1 MILKC
6 PQFSSFED
14 SLLKTRRFVFEGK
27 ESKEKAPKESS
38 VPDEEKIDN
47 RKTEARKEVDA
58 IYELGDYNTY
68 NFRTLPQDFK
78 DRMKKNFGQ
87 WIDGN
92 ISKYDKDS
100 NSGIDAAEYKTFKT
114 ELTKKVRE
122 ILDRLADLK
131 KEKKAEAEKTKE
143 NAEAAAE
150 AQKRLKGL
158 DVTKIDTANMETA
171 DGVYTELLKYQK
183 DFENEAED
191 FGKLG
196 VTFGDA
202 KQKVEDANKSH
213 TTGATALGEYLVNLA
228 PWAEDIPEVKEAKKA
243 KEAAVKD
250 FQTKLAE
257 MKKKQKD
264 RQKRGED
271 LNGAPE
277 KVKEKTKKKYKDARD
292 KTTEHLD
299 LAKAKKAENDKK
311 KKDAEDRIAQ
321 NEKTQKDVQH
331 QYDVM
336 VSKMRMVAER
346 KKEMEEK
353 TADVEKAQQGL
364 EAAKGEV
371 EKRKQEGNGVPA
383 DVVQQIEQGQKKAGD
398 AATQLH
404 AGSEGVT
411 VEEIK
416 MDTTLS
422 GLQGQL
428 SKLIADTGRTK
439 KAQVQINAADTSI
452 SDTITKLDANLKTI
466 NDGEKAEIEMI
477 DSLDESISGTVL
489 EVDTANFE
497 LIKKAE
503 NYLKTLKHLDVKGPG
518 LIDTAG
524 AMVMGIPGVEAGTG
538 WVSKKVG
545 AGWEW
550 AKKAPVLGAA
560 IEIVGYMGEGWTKS
574 WDAIGS
580 GLNWIGDKMHLHE
593 AWDWMSDASKH
604 LSIGN
609 PTGNNLVDTL
619 LDTFSGG
626 GLGTIIEVFAGVT
639 EGCKGLIEGI
649 GMIVR
654 NPIDAVKGLGQLVNH
669 PGMIIDALLQKDKWG
684 DESASKIIGRMMV
697 DVVTTLTGA
706 GATATAVKTAAA
718 AVKIGSM
725 GVGRAALLGART
737 FVEVFV
743 KDISG
748 LVVGVVKLPATLAKG
763 VGNLAIT
770 IAKGGKKLEVAEGAA
785 LATTKKVAT
794 AEEGYKALEAV
805 RGKPDEFTKLVR
817 EHPEYIDLHAKHARE
832 IGKKAKLD
840 AGKKGKAEKPETK
853 DKKTEAP
860 SKKKETEAAKEK
872 PQKKTSEEEPAKPKK
887 EEATEIPEDRT
898 APAGNAGKKR
908 SEEKL
913 VRETEERALL
923 EAQQKKLED
932 LKVTPDFSPKPK
944 TPERTNMVAT
954 LEGKVKDHP
963 GLKAAA
969 QTVGGSEFYRLVEA
983 LPTEELRLLENS
995 LESLDATLIQR
1006 ILKQEYQFTVNS
1018 KGEKVRVYIGETLG
1032 QGGFGIVSDCAYVA
1046 GKGEG
1051 LTIGALKR
1059 PKDTTAL
1066 KAEAQGL
1073 ADMLKTGELS
1083 VAELASIEKDA
1094 VALRKKFHTETMPK
1108 EDRMKLGKE
1117 LTELEG
1123 LLRDKKLTDA
1133 YKSKIHERLAQLNF
1147 QVNSIMR
1154 NFGNEIV
1161 AMRIVEAEMGQV
1173 PGLIRPR
1180 VVSAFGEPMIITDKI
1195 VGKHGDDVVLKKRMF
1210 DDVDVPTNPADI
1222 FQYLRESLDGLD
1234 ALHERGFVHLDFK
1247 PENVFVGT
1255 VGKGAEHGYLGDLAL
1270 LSVEQL
1276 AELRIVPAGVE
1287 KIGEKST
1294 PRFAVLQPSANGRL
1308 SDSRQIG
1315 ITPGY
1320 FSPEHLTALIEHAK
1334 KAVAEA
1340 RAQGLD
1346 PSKVKLPK
1354 EILSMADNHQV
1365 GQSISRYCNF
1375 MDGMKDGAV
1384 ASGRRADL
1392 AKKWGVSEK
1401 VLEEVAADLRYY
1413 AEELKKTD
1421 GKVTVPEVMVALETA
1436 RAKLIRAG
1444 AKPSELPTITTL

>member
-1 MILKC
+1 MLKC
-6 PQFSSFED
+6 PQFGSFED
-14 SLLKTRRFVFEGK
+14 SLLKAKRFVFEGE
-27 ESKEKAPKESS
+27 ESKEKAPKESA
-38 VPDEEKIDN
+38 VPDMEKIDA

-78 DRMKKNFGQ
+78 DHMKKNFGQ

-100 NSGIDAAEYKTFKT
+100 NSGIDATEYKTFKD

-150 AQKRLKGL
+150 AQKRLKGV

-191 FGKLG
+191 FGKLS

-202 KQKVEDANKSH
+202 KQKVDDANKSH
-213 TTGATALGEYLVNLA
+213 TKGATALGEYLVNLA
-228 PWAEDIPEVKEAKKA
+228 PWAEDIPEVKLAKEA

-257 MKKKQKD
+257 MKKKQKE

-277 KVKEKTKKKYKDARD
+277 KVKGKTEKKYKEARE

-353 TADVEKAQQGL
+353 TADVEKAQEGL
-364 EAAKGEV
+364 AAAKGEV

-383 DVVQQIEQGQKKAGD
+383 DVIQQIEQGQRKAGD
-398 AATQLH
+398 AVTQLH

-411 VEEIK
+411 IEEIK

-439 KAQVQINAADTSI
+439 KAQVQIDAADKSLSETV
-452 SDTITKLDANLKTI
+452 TKLDANLKAI
-466 NDGEKAEIEMI
+466 NDGEKAELEMI

-524 AMVMGIPGVEAGTG
+524 AMLNGIPGVEAGTG

-639 EGCKGLIEGI
+639 EGCKGFIEGL
-649 GMIVR
+649 GMMVR
-654 NPIDAVKGLGQLVNH
+654 NPIDAIKGIGQLVNH
-669 PGMIIDALLQKDKWG
+669 PGMIIDALLQKDKWN

-718 AVKIGSM
+718 AVKIGGM
-725 GVGRAALLGART
+725 GIGRAALLGAKT

-763 VGNLAIT
+763 AGNLAIT
-770 IAKGGKKLEVAEGAA
+770 IARGGKKLEAVEGAA
-785 LATTKKVAT
+785 VAGTKKAAT

-805 RGKPDEFTKLVR
+805 RGKPDEFRKLVS

-832 IGKKAKLD
+832 IGKAEKID
-840 AGKKGKAEKPETK
+840 AGKKGKTEKPGAK

-860 SKKKETEAAKEK
+860 SKKKETEGADK
-872 PQKKTSEEEPAKPKK
+872 PKKKATEEEPTKPKK
-887 EEATEIPEDRT
+887 EDTPDVPEDRT
-898 APAGNAGKKR
+898 APAGNLGKKR
-908 SEEKL
+908 SAENL
-913 VRETEERALL
+913 VRETEEKALL
-923 EAQQKKLED
+923 EAKQKKLED

-944 TPERTNMVAT
+944 TPERTQMVAT

-1032 QGGFGIVSDCAYVA
+1032 QGGFGVVSDCAYVA

-1083 VAELASIEKDA
+1083 VAEMASIEKDV
-1094 VALRKKFHTETMPK
+1094 VAMRKKFNTETMSK
-1108 EDRMKLGKE
+1108 EDRSKLGKE

-1123 LLRDKKLTDA
+1123 LLLDKKLTDA

-1147 QVNSIMR
+1147 QINSIMR

-1222 FQYLRESLDGLD
+1222 FQYLRESLGGLD

-1247 PENVFVGT
+1247 PENVFVGS

-1375 MDGMKDGAV
+1375 IDGVKDGAV
-1384 ASGRRADL
+1384 VSGRRADL
-1392 AKKWGVSEK
+1392 AKKWGVPEK

-1413 AEELKKTD
+1413 GEELKKTD
-1421 GKVTVPEVMVALETA
+1421 SKVTVPEVMVALETA
-1436 RAKLIRAG
+1436 RAKLVRAG
-1444 AKPSELPTITTL
+1444 AKPSELPNITTL